1 MLRRLRYAVATVRG
15 SNILA
20 NEKIGVPWQRDWQ
33 VVRVVKRVEADP
45 PQKRRTDS
53 AGRELWH
60 TAAGDFWT
68 PPGVSERFVRMIT
81 IEALSD
87 IYHFAAQIWKHAPV
101 VLDCGANVGIFSRM
115 ALDLGAGKVVCCEP
129 SPEAAAC
136 LRLTFA
142 AEIQEGRLAVV
153 QKALWD
159 KTETLEFSITSRTN
173 PGTHRVVTE
182 SQPDTISVEATTVDR
197 IVTELTLPRV
207 DFIKMDIEGAECR
220 ALRGATTTVKNSR
233 PLIGMGT
240 EHTKDIA
247 ANNELLIKT
256 LREIEPSY
264 RVLCTEVHPEQSPSR
279 GLVLTPYSLFFY

>member
-1 MLRRLRYAVATVRG
+1 
-15 SNILA
+15 
-20 NEKIGVPWQRDWQ
+20 
-33 VVRVVKRVEADP
+33 VVRVVKRVAAHL
-45 PQKRRTDS
+45 PQKRRTDGE
-53 AGRELWH
+53 GRELWH

-68 PPGVSERFVRMIT
+68 PPGVSERFVRIIT
-81 IEALSD
+81 VEVLSD
-87 IYHFAAQIWKHAPV
+87 IYHFAAQTWEHAPV
-101 VLDCGANVGIFSRM
+101 VLDCGANVGMFSRM
-115 ALDLGAGKVVCCEP
+115 ALNLGTGKVVCCEP

-159 KTETLEFSITSRTN
+159 KTETLEFSITNRTN

-182 SQPDTISVEATTVDR
+182 SQPGTISVEATTVDC
-197 IVTELTLPRV
+197 IVKELALPRV
-207 DFIKMDIEGAECR
+207 DFIKIDIEGAESR
-220 ALRGATTTVKNSR
+220 ALRGATATVQKFR

-247 ANNELLIKT
+247 ANNELVIKT

-279 GLVLTPYSLFFY
+279 GLVLTPHSLLFY